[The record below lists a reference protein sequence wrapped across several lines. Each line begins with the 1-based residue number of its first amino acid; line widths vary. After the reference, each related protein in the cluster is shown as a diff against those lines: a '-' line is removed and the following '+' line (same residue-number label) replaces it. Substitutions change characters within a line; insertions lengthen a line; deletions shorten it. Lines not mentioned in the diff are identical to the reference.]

1 MIMKNDQQRIL
12 LYRAGAL
19 GDTLLTLPGLDA
31 LRRLYPDASLT
42 LAGHPAY
49 AAPLLDAGRVDA
61 VLDADSRP
69 FHLLYSGP
77 QGGSSPDE
85 MDLLFQRFDKIALF
99 TRDQEGAAKRRLAS
113 SDGRRWIIA
122 DPLPPKG
129 TAAHTAEWMKKA
141 LSPLGVQETE
151 PSPTAFLRPS
161 PESNQKA
168 RALLDAHRLEDTR
181 FLALHPG
188 SGGEAKCASPEA
200 LAGTA
205 RAYLDNTGAR
215 LLLIAGPADAKA
227 AQAFRAA
234 WGAGLAELYSPPLP
248 VLGALLSRAS
258 AYLGC
263 DSGVSHLA
271 ALCGAPSLVLFGPA
285 SDPDRWAPLG
295 PRADWLWWKEWSK
308 EKGVLEKLAA
318 GGGSKNPRE
327 KIRAASHSNNFPSRP
342 QRTDPASAFQD
353 Q

>member
-1 MIMKNDQQRIL
+1 MKGDQQRIL

-19 GDTLLTLPGLDA
+19 GDTLLTLPTLDV
-31 LRRLYPDASLT
+31 LRRLSPDASLT

-85 MDLLFQRFDKIALF
+85 LDLLFQRFGKIALF

-113 SDGRRWIIA
+113 SDGRRWIVA

-129 TAAHTAEWMKKA
+129 AAAHTAEWMKKA
-141 LSPLGVQETE
+141 LSPLGVLETE

-161 PESNQKA
+161 PESDQKA
-168 RALLDAHRLEDTR
+168 RALLDAHRLEDRR

-200 LAGTA
+200 LAGIA
-205 RAYLDNTGAR
+205 RACLGNTGAR

-227 AQAFRAA
+227 ARAFRAA
-234 WGAGLAELYSPPLP
+234 WGAGLAELHSPPLP
-248 VLGALLSRAS
+248 VLGALLSRAL

-271 ALCGAPSLVLFGPA
+271 ALCETPSLVLFGTA
-285 SDPDRWAPLG
+285 SDPERWAPLG

-308 EKGVLEKLAA
+308 GKGMLEKLAA
-318 GGGSKNPRE
+318 GEGSKNPRE
-327 KIRAASHSNNFPSRP
+327 NIRAAPHSNNFPSRP

>member
-1 MIMKNDQQRIL
+1 
-12 LYRAGAL
+12 
-19 GDTLLTLPGLDA
+19 
-31 LRRLYPDASLT
+31 
-42 LAGHPAY
+42 
-49 AAPLLDAGRVDA
+49 
-61 VLDADSRP
+61 
-69 FHLLYSGP
+69 
-77 QGGSSPDE
+77 
-85 MDLLFQRFDKIALF
+85 MDLLFQRFSKIALF
-99 TRDQEGAAKRRLAS
+99 THDQEGAANKRLAS
-113 SDGRRWIIA
+113 LDGRQWIVA
-122 DPLPPKG
+122 SPLPPKG
-129 TAAHTAEWMKKA
+129 AAVHTAEWMKKA

-151 PSPTAFLRPS
+151 PSPTAFLCPS

-168 RALLDAHRLEDTR
+168 RALLHARRLEDTR

-205 RAYLDNTGAR
+205 RAYLDNTDAR

-227 AQAFRAA
+227 AQAFRVA

-271 ALCGAPSLVLFGPA
+271 ALYGAPSLVLFGPT
-285 SDPDRWAPLG
+285 SDQDRWVPLG
-295 PRADWLWWKEWSK
+295 PRADWLWWKEWNK
-308 EKGVLEKLAA
+308 GKGVLEKLAA
-318 GGGSKNPRE
+318 GERSKNPRE
-327 KIRAASHSNNFPSRP
+327 KIRAAPHSNNFPSRP

>member
-1 MIMKNDQQRIL
+1 M
-12 LYRAGAL
+12 
-19 GDTLLTLPGLDA
+19 
-31 LRRLYPDASLT
+31 
-42 LAGHPAY
+42 
-49 AAPLLDAGRVDA
+49 DA
-61 VLDADSRP
+61 VLDAGSRP

-99 TRDQEGAAKRRLAS
+99 TRDLEGAAKKRLAS

-129 TAAHTAEWMKKA
+129 AAGHTSEWMKKA

-151 PSPTAFLRPS
+151 PSPTPFLRPS

-181 FLALHPG
+181 FLTLHPG

-205 RAYLDNTGAR
+205 RAYLENTGAR

-234 WGAGLAELYSPPLP
+234 WGTGLAELYSPPLP
-248 VLGALLSRAS
+248 VLGALLARAS

-271 ALCGAPSLVLFGPA
+271 ALCGAPSLVLFGHA

-295 PRADWLWWKEWSK
+295 PRTDWLWWKERSK
-308 EKGVLEKLAA
+308 GEGVVEKLEA
-318 GGGSKNPRE
+318 GEGLKKSRE
-327 KIRAASHSNNFPSRP
+327 KIRAAAHSNNFPSRP